1 MINLFIFLN
10 WSIILVHE
18 GIWKMFICI
27 LMEVGILHPLL
38 ILRNFHPLPLEHLIS
53 SNSFTVIGIVK
64 LSFQMLGS
72 KNIRR

>member
-27 LMEVGILHPLL
+27 LMELSTLHPLL
-38 ILRNFHPLPLEHLIS
+38 DLKEFL
-53 SNSFTVIGIVK
+53 SNATGTSDFIK
-64 LSFQMLGS
+64 
-72 KNIRR
+72 